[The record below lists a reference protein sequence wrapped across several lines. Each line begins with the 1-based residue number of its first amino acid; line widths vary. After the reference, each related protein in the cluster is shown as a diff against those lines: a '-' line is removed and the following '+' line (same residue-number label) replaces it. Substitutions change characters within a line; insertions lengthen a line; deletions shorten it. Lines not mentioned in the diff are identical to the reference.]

1 MENQFAKSLYARRA
15 GLYEA
20 MIRVIGH
27 ERALHAAL
35 RRGGL
40 VREDSK
46 VLDAGCGTGVLSFAV
61 DDVAKK
67 RGLKRVS
74 LFGFDLTPTMLQR
87 FRSRAATR
95 GLEASFMNAN
105 VMDVPECL
113 PKDWK
118 DFTLVVSSG
127 MLEYLPK
134 PSLPL
139 ALRKLAALL
148 APDGRMLVFIS
159 RNGWFNRLF
168 IGGYWRANLYGRE
181 EILEAFEEAGCI
193 VLNIRDHK
201 SWGYMVEARS
211 VLS

>member
-1 MENQFAKSLYARRA
+1 MENPFVKNLYARRA

-27 ERALHAAL
+27 ERALRAAL
-35 RRGGL
+35 RRSGL

-46 VLDAGCGTGVLSFAV
+46 VLDAGCGTGALSFAV
-61 DDVAKK
+61 NDVAKK
-67 RGLKRVS
+67 RVS
-74 LFGFDLTPTMLQR
+74 QFGFDLTPTMLER
-87 FRSRAATR
+87 FRSRAAAR
-95 GLEASFMNAN
+95 GLEVSLISAN

-118 DFTLVVSSG
+118 DFALIVSSG

-148 APDGRMLVFIS
+148 TPDGRMLIFIS

-168 IGGYWRANLYGRE
+168 IGGYWRANVYGRE

-193 VLNIRDHK
+193 VLTIRNHK
-201 SWGYMVEARS
+201 SWGYVVEARS